1 MLRQYQ
7 ELKQQHPGT
16 LLFFRLGDFYE
27 LFFDDAVIGSRELQI
42 TLTARHKERGDP
54 VPMCGVPHHSV
65 ANYIARLVRKGYRV
79 AICEQTEDASKTK
92 KLVRREVVRIVTPGT
107 PIDPQLLD
115 AREAVFLA
123 AVCSSGETIGA
134 AFLDISTGEFRATQE
149 TGTNAWEKIRADLE
163 SYAPRE
169 LLFPTSLAPLIK
181 AGLTGKAQTAPLPL
195 AEVTQTERGPQP
207 GVPGGAAPLGWQTG
221 SPAGVLG
228 SLRDDPE
235 AAGLSDSE
243 SSPTNSL
250 RYNAPS
256 DSQNNHFIDATF
268 TPLEDWLW
276 QKKDCA
282 ELLLNH
288 FGTRSLDGY
297 GIARKDEAVRA
308 AGACLR
314 YAQETQRASAD
325 HITGLTYFEPQDH
338 LVLDNVTVRNLELVE
353 SLGGASGRTLLS
365 VIDETVTGM
374 GARLLRSWLLRPC
387 VKRGEVE
394 ARLAAVQDLFASQIT
409 RDKLRSLLKGVSDL
423 ERLIG
428 RISFGSATP
437 RDLNAILRSLYQ
449 VPAIREN
456 LAAMQS
462 SLLQILSESSDEVP
476 EICALLVKAIS
487 DDPPAK
493 ISDGDA
499 IRAGY
504 SEELDELRSISRN
517 AKQIIATLEATERTR
532 SGISNLRI
540 KFNNVFGYFIE
551 VSKGNAA
558 RVPADYERRQ
568 TLTNAERFTTPE
580 LRDWEKKVLGAEDR
594 IIEVENALFADIC
607 RQVAAETKRIQA
619 TARALAALDALASL
633 AETAA
638 RRRYVRPMMHD
649 GDEIEIVQGRHPV
662 IEVFNEDPFVPN
674 SVYLNNST
682 DRLLIITGPNM
693 GGKST
698 VLRQTAIVC
707 ILAQMGSFVPAE
719 KARLPL
725 LDRVWTRVGASD
737 DLTRGRST
745 FMVEM
750 TETAAI
756 LHSSTPR
763 SLVLLDEI
771 GRGTATF
778 DGLSIAWAVAE
789 YLHDSPEHA
798 AKTLFATHYHE
809 LTELAERLPGA
820 QNYQI
825 TAAEREGEVV
835 FLHRLERGRA
845 SKSYGIQVA
854 RLAGLPPA
862 VLANAREVL
871 ARLERYELDVF
882 AEEDAIVA
890 QAAVRTA
897 EAHAAAQGQ
906 SGVSAS
912 ANSANEAAAWG
923 GSVSGSDAL
932 EAAARRA
939 GRRKAI
945 AQASLFD
952 LANQKVVEEIR
963 NVDPERLSPEEAKE
977 LLRRL
982 RQQMM

>member
-1 MLRQYQ
+1 M
-7 ELKQQHPGT
+7 KP
-16 LLFFRLGDFYE
+16 
-27 LFFDDAVIGSRELQI
+27 
-42 TLTARHKERGDP
+42 
-54 VPMCGVPHHSV
+54 
-65 ANYIARLVRKGYRV
+65 
-79 AICEQTEDASKTK
+79 QTT
-92 KLVRREVVRIVTPGT
+92 
-107 PIDPQLLD
+107 
-115 AREAVFLA
+115 
-123 AVCSSGETIGA
+123 
-134 AFLDISTGEFRATQE
+134 
-149 TGTNAWEKIRADLE
+149 
-163 SYAPRE
+163 
-169 LLFPTSLAPLIK
+169 
-181 AGLTGKAQTAPLPL
+181 PLPL
-195 AEVTQTERGPQP
+195 RAAEAGDAPQGPP
-207 GVPGGAAPLGWQTG
+207 
-221 SPAGVLG
+221 
-228 SLRDDPE
+228 RN
-235 AAGLSDSE
+235 
-243 SSPTNSL
+243 SS
-250 RYNAPS
+250 
-256 DSQNNHFIDATF
+256 IDAAL

-276 QKKDCA
+276 QKQECA
-282 ELLLNH
+282 ELLLRH

-297 GIARKDEAVRA
+297 GIAKKDEAIRA

-314 YAQETQRASAD
+314 YAQETQRASAS
-325 HITGLTYFEPQDH
+325 HITDLTYFAPQDQ
-338 LVLDNVTVRNLELVE
+338 LVLDHVTVRNLELTE
-353 SLGGASGRTLLS
+353 PLSGASGRTLLS

-374 GARLLRSWLLRPC
+374 GGRLLRTWLLRPAM
-387 VKRGEVE
+387 KRGEVE
-394 ARLAAVQDLFASQIT
+394 ARLGAVQDLFASQIS
-409 RDKLRSLLKGVSDL
+409 RDKIRSLLKEVSDL

-428 RISFGSATP
+428 RISLGSATP

-456 LAAMQS
+456 LATMPS
-462 SLLQILSESSDEVP
+462 SLLQVLSESADDVP
-476 EICALLVKAIS
+476 EICALLIKAIS
-487 DDPPAK
+487 DEPPAR

-499 IRAGY
+499 IRDGY

-558 RVPADYERRQ
+558 RVPPEYERRQ
-568 TLTNAERFTTPE
+568 TLTNAERFTTAE
-580 LRDWEKKVLGAEDR
+580 LRDWEKKVLGAEER
-594 IIEVENALFADIC
+594 IIQLEAELFSEVC
-607 RQVAAETKRIQA
+607 RQVAAETKRIQG

-638 RRRYVRPMMHD
+638 RRRYVRPIMHD
-649 GDEIEIVQGRHPV
+649 GDEVEIVQGRHPV
-662 IEVFNEDPFVPN
+662 IEVFSDEPFVPN
-674 SVYLNNST
+674 NLYLNNST

-698 VLRQTAIVC
+698 VLRQTAIIC

-737 DLTRGRST
+737 DLARGRST

-756 LHSSTPR
+756 LHSATPR

-789 YLHDSPEHA
+789 YLHDSPQHA

-825 TAAEREGEVV
+825 TATEREGEVV

-854 RLAGLPPA
+854 RLAGMPPA

-871 ARLERYELDVF
+871 ARLERYELEVF
-882 AEEDAIVA
+882 AGEEAAHIAEPEEARAIA
-890 QAAVRTA
+890 QAASHSG
-897 EAHAAAQGQ
+897 AHD
-906 SGVSAS
+906 SSSSAP
-912 ANSANEAAAWG
+912 AD
-923 GSVSGSDAL
+923 VKAL
-932 EAAARRA
+932 DAAARRA
-939 GRRKAI
+939 GRRRAA

-952 LANQKVVEEIR
+952 LANQKVVEEL
-963 NVDPERLSPEEAKE
+963 LSLNPDSISADEAKE
-977 LLRRL
+977 LLRKLRARL
-982 RQQMM
+982 M

>member
-1 MLRQYQ
+1 MTTSANQTPMLRQYH

-16 LLFFRLGDFYE
+16 LLFFRLGDFYAI
-27 LFFDDAVIGSRELQI
+27 FSADDVTGSSELQI
-42 TLTARHKERGDP
+42 PLTARNKERGDA
-54 VPMCGVPHHSV
+54 VHMCGVPHHSA

-79 AICEQTEDASKTK
+79 AICEQTEEASKTK

-123 AVCSSGETIGA
+123 AVCSSGDTVGA
-134 AFLDISTGEFRATQE
+134 AFLDISTGEFRVTQE
-149 TGTNAWEKIRADLE
+149 SGVEAWDKIRGDLE

-169 LLFPTSLAPLIK
+169 LLFPSSLAPLIN
-181 AGLTGKAQTAPLPL
+181 AGLSAKAQTAPLPL
-195 AEVTQTERGPQP
+195 RVATDDQPVDSPSPTTVSNEPQHNQF
-207 GVPGGAAPLGWQTG
+207 L
-221 SPAGVLG
+221 
-228 SLRDDPE
+228 E
-235 AAGLSDSE
+235 AAL
-243 SSPTNSL
+243 
-250 RYNAPS
+250 
-256 DSQNNHFIDATF
+256 
-268 TPLEDWLW
+268 TPIEDWLW

-282 ELLLNH
+282 ELLLSH
-288 FGTRSLDGY
+288 FGARSLEGY
-297 GIARKDEAVRA
+297 GIERKDEAVRA

-314 YAQETQRASAD
+314 YAQETQRAAAA
-325 HITGLTYFEPQDH
+325 HITGLTFFQPQDH
-338 LVLDNVTVRNLELVE
+338 LVLDQVTVRNLELVE

-365 VIDETVTGM
+365 VIDETVTSM

-387 VKRGEVE
+387 VKQCEVE
-394 ARLAAVQDLFASQIT
+394 SRLAAVQDLFASQIT
-409 RDKLRSLLKGVSDL
+409 RDKLRSLLKDVSDL
-423 ERLIG
+423 ERLVG

-456 LAAMQS
+456 LAALPS
-462 SLLQILSESSDEVP
+462 TLLQILSESADEVP

-493 ISDGDA
+493 ISEGDT
-499 IRAGY
+499 IREGY
-504 SEELDELRSISRN
+504 STELDELRSISRN

-558 RVPADYERRQ
+558 RVPAEYERRQ

-580 LRDWEKKVLGAEDR
+580 LRDWAKKVLGAEER
-594 IIEVENALFADIC
+594 IIELENTLFADIC
-607 RQVAAETKRIQA
+607 RQVAAETKRIQG

-633 AETAA
+633 GATAA
-638 RRRYVRPMMHD
+638 RRRYVKPLIHN

-674 SVYLNNST
+674 SAYLHNST

-698 VLRQTAIVC
+698 VLRQTPIIS
-707 ILAQMGSFVPAE
+707 ILAQMGSCVPSE
-719 KARLPL
+719 PARLPL
-725 LDRVWTRVGASD
+725 LDPGWTRVGASD

-789 YLHDSPEHA
+789 YLHDSPDHC

-809 LTELAERLPGA
+809 LTELAERLQGA

-825 TAAEREGEVV
+825 TATEREGEVV
-835 FLHRLERGRA
+835 FLHRMER
-845 SKSYGIQVA
+845 
-854 RLAGLPPA
+854 
-862 VLANAREVL
+862 
-871 ARLERYELDVF
+871 D
-882 AEEDAIVA
+882 
-890 QAAVRTA
+890 
-897 EAHAAAQGQ
+897 
-906 SGVSAS
+906 SAY
-912 ANSANEAAAWG
+912 N
-923 GSVSGSDAL
+923 
-932 EAAARRA
+932 
-939 GRRKAI
+939 
-945 AQASLFD
+945 
-952 LANQKVVEEIR
+952 
-963 NVDPERLSPEEAKE
+963 
-977 LLRRL
+977 
-982 RQQMM
+982 

>member
-1 MLRQYQ
+1 MMISTPTPMLRQYQ

-54 VPMCGVPHHSV
+54 VPMCGVPHHSA

-79 AICEQTEDASKTK
+79 AICEQTEEASKTK

-149 TGTNAWEKIRADLE
+149 SGPDAWEKIRADLE

-169 LLFPTSLAPLIK
+169 LLFPVSLAPLIK
-181 AGLTGKAQTAPLPL
+181 AGLSPKPQTAPLPL
-195 AEVTQTERGPQP
+195 GEVTQTGFPRP
-207 GVPGGAAPLGWQTG
+207 G
-221 SPAGVLG
+221 SPAGVLD
-228 SLRDDPE
+228 SLRHDQE
-235 AAGLSDSE
+235 AAGLTDSDASQ
-243 SSPTNSL
+243 TNSL
-250 RYNAPS
+250 RYHSPG
-256 DSQNNHFIDATF
+256 DSRLNQFIDAAF

-288 FGTRSLDGY
+288 FGTRSLEGY
-297 GIARKDEAVRA
+297 GIERKDEAVRA

-314 YAQETQRASAD
+314 YAQETQRAAAA
-325 HITGLTYFEPQDH
+325 HITSLTYFEPQDH

-353 SLGGASGRTLLS
+353 SLSGASGRTLLS

-394 ARLAAVQDLFASQIT
+394 ARLGAVQDLVASQIT
-409 RDKLRSLLKGVSDL
+409 RDKLRSLLKEVSDL

-456 LAAMQS
+456 LTTMRS
-462 SLLQILSESSDEVP
+462 SLLQVLSESSDEVP

-493 ISDGDA
+493 ISEGDT

-504 SEELDELRSISRN
+504 STELDELRSISRN

-532 SGISNLRI
+532 SGINNLRI

-551 VSKGNAA
+551 VSKGNAT
-558 RVPADYERRQ
+558 RVPAEYERRQ
-568 TLTNAERFTTPE
+568 TLTSAERFTTPE
-580 LRDWEKKVLGAEDR
+580 LRDWEKKVLGAEER
-594 IIEVENALFADIC
+594 IIELENALFADIC
-607 RQVAAETKRIQA
+607 RQVAAEAKRIQA
-619 TARALAALDALASL
+619 TARALATLDALASL
-633 AETAA
+633 GETAA
-638 RRRYVRPMMHD
+638 RRRFVKPSIHD

-698 VLRQTAIVC
+698 VLRQTAIIC
-707 ILAQMGSFVPAE
+707 ILAQMGSFVPAD

-882 AEEDAIVA
+882 AEEDAIAA

-897 EAHAAAQGQ
+897 EVRAAAQSAGASQ
-906 SGVSAS
+906 SDKV
-912 ANSANEAAAWG
+912 EFVEQG
-923 GSVSGSDAL
+923 GMPEAL

-939 GRRKAI
+939 GRRKAV

-963 NVDPERLSPEEAKE
+963 NVDPEKLSPEEAKE
-977 LLRRL
+977 LLRKLSER
-982 RQQMM
+982 MM

>member
-1 MLRQYQ
+1 MTISAQTPMLRQYQ

-27 LFFDDAVIGSRELQI
+27 LFYDDAVTGSRELQI
-42 TLTARHKERGDP
+42 TLTARHKERGDA
-54 VPMCGVPHHSV
+54 VPMCGVPHHSA

-79 AICEQTEDASKTK
+79 AICEQTEPASKTK

-123 AVCSSGETIGA
+123 AVCSSGETVGA

-149 TGTNAWEKIRADLE
+149 IGPDAWEKIRADLE

-181 AGLTGKAQTAPLPL
+181 AGLSAKPQTAPLPL
-195 AEVTQTERGPQP
+195 AESTQT
-207 GVPGGAAPLGWQTG
+207 V
-221 SPAGVLG
+221 
-228 SLRDDPE
+228 SLPSDPE
-235 AAGLSDSE
+235 AAGLNSSE
-243 SSPTNSL
+243 PSQTNSSL
-250 RYNAPS
+250 YHS
-256 DSQNNHFIDATF
+256 QSQNNQFIDAAF

-276 QKKDCA
+276 QKKDCT
-282 ELLLNH
+282 ELLLSH
-288 FGTRSLDGY
+288 FGTRSLEGY
-297 GIARKDEAVRA
+297 GIERKDEALRA

-314 YAQETQRASAD
+314 YAQETQRSAAD
-325 HITGLTYFEPQDH
+325 HITDLTYFEPHDH

-353 SLGGASGRTLLS
+353 SLGGIGGASGRTVLS

-394 ARLAAVQDLFASQIT
+394 ARLAAVQDLHASQIA
-409 RDKLRSLLKGVSDL
+409 RDKLRSLLKDVSDL

-428 RISFGSATP
+428 RLSFGSATP

-456 LAAMQS
+456 LAPMPS

-476 EICALLVKAIS
+476 EVCALLVKAIS

-493 ISDGDA
+493 ISEGDT

-504 SEELDELRSISRN
+504 STELDELRSISRN
-517 AKQIIATLEATERTR
+517 AKQIIATLEATERSR
-532 SGISNLRI
+532 SGINNLRI

-558 RVPADYERRQ
+558 RVPAEYERRQ
-568 TLTNAERFTTPE
+568 TLTNAERFTTAE
-580 LRDWEKKVLGAEDR
+580 LRDWEKKVLGAEER
-594 IIEVENALFADIC
+594 IIELENSLFADVC

-638 RRRYVRPMMHD
+638 RRRFVRPTMHD

-662 IEVFNEDPFVPN
+662 IEVFNDDPFVPN

-698 VLRQTAIVC
+698 VLRQTAIIC

-789 YLHDSPEHA
+789 YLHDSPEHQ

-825 TAAEREGEVV
+825 TATEREGEVV

-882 AEEDAIVA
+882 AEEDAIAA

-897 EAHAAAQGQ
+897 AAHTAVQGRAGA
-906 SGVSAS
+906 SGSLIPDSLSERAGSSSTSGATAS
-912 ANSANEAAAWG
+912 AGE
-923 GSVSGSDAL
+923 AL

-939 GRRKAI
+939 GRRRAV

-952 LANQKVVEEIR
+952 LANQKVVDEIR
-963 NVDPERLSPEEAKE
+963 NVDPETLSPEEAKK

-982 RQQMM
+982 RDQMM

>member
-1 MLRQYQ
+1 MTISAQTPMLRQYQ

-27 LFFDDAVIGSRELQI
+27 LFYDDAVTGSRELQI
-42 TLTARHKERGDP
+42 TLTARHKERGDA
-54 VPMCGVPHHSV
+54 VPMCGVPHHSA

-79 AICEQTEDASKTK
+79 AICEQTEAASKTT

-123 AVCSSGETIGA
+123 AVCSSGETVGA

-149 TGTNAWEKIRADLE
+149 SGPGAWEKIRADLE

-169 LLFPTSLAPLIK
+169 LLFPVSLAPLIK
-181 AGLTGKAQTAPLPL
+181 AGLSAKAQTAPLPL
-195 AEVTQTERGPQP
+195 VEVTSENNQSDNQP
-207 GVPGGAAPLGWQTG
+207 ANSNQPAGFNSS
-221 SPAGVLG
+221 SPAG
-228 SLRDDPE
+228 PQ
-235 AAGLSDSE
+235 
-243 SSPTNSL
+243 TN
-250 RYNAPS
+250 
-256 DSQNNHFIDATF
+256 QFIDAAL
-268 TPLEDWLW
+268 TPIEDWHW

-288 FGTRSLDGY
+288 FGTQSLAGY
-297 GIARKDEAVRA
+297 GIERKDEAVRA

-314 YAQETQRASAD
+314 YAQQTQRATAD
-325 HITGLTYFEPQDH
+325 HITGLSYFEPHDH

-353 SLGGASGRTLLS
+353 SLGGASGRTLLG

-394 ARLAAVQDLFASQIT
+394 ARLAAVQDLHASQIA
-409 RDKLRSLLKGVSDL
+409 RDKLRSLLKEVSDL

-428 RISFGSATP
+428 RLSFGSATP

-456 LAAMQS
+456 LAAMPS
-462 SLLQILSESSDEVP
+462 SLLQILSESADEVP
-476 EICALLVKAIS
+476 EVCALLVKAIS

-493 ISDGDA
+493 ISEGDT

-504 SEELDELRSISRN
+504 STELDELRSISRN

-532 SGISNLRI
+532 SGINNLRI

-558 RVPADYERRQ
+558 RVPVEYERRQ
-568 TLTNAERFTTPE
+568 TLTNAERFTTVE
-580 LRDWEKKVLGAEDR
+580 LREWEKKVLGAEER
-594 IIEVENALFADIC
+594 IVQLEAELFNDVC
-607 RQVAAETKRIQA
+607 RQVAAETRRIQA
-619 TARALAALDALASL
+619 TARALASLDALASL

-638 RRRYVRPMMHD
+638 RRRYVKPAIHD

-698 VLRQTAIVC
+698 VLRQTAIIC
-707 ILAQMGSFVPAE
+707 ILAQMGSFIPAE

-789 YLHDSPEHA
+789 YLHDSPEHQ

-825 TAAEREGEVV
+825 TATEREGEVV

-854 RLAGLPPA
+854 RLAGLPPV

-882 AEEDAIVA
+882 AEEDAIAA

-897 EAHAAAQGQ
+897 EAHAAAHGRAGA
-906 SGVSAS
+906 SSSAS
-912 ANSANEAAAWG
+912 SISDFQTEDSASSSTSGA
-923 GSVSGSDAL
+923 SVSSSDAL

-939 GRRKAI
+939 GRRRAV

-963 NVDPERLSPEEAKE
+963 NVDPETLSPEEAKK

-982 RQQMM
+982 REQMM

>member
-1 MLRQYQ
+1 MMISTKTPMLRQYQ
-7 ELKQQHPGT
+7 ELKKQHPGT

-54 VPMCGVPHHSV
+54 VPMCGVPHHSA

-79 AICEQTEDASKTK
+79 AICEQTEEASKTK

-123 AVCSSGETIGA
+123 AVCSSGDTIGA

-149 TGTNAWEKIRADLE
+149 SGPEAWEKIRADLE

-169 LLFPTSLAPLIK
+169 LLFPASLTPLIK
-181 AGLTGKAQTAPLPL
+181 AGLSGKPQTAPLPL
-195 AEVTQTERGPQP
+195 GEVTQTVRGPQP
-207 GVPGGAAPLGWQTG
+207 G
-221 SPAGVLG
+221 SPAGVLD

-250 RYNAPS
+250 RYNTPG
-256 DSQNNHFIDATF
+256 DSHNTQFIDAAF

-276 QKKDCA
+276 QKKDCE

-288 FGTRSLDGY
+288 FGTRSLAGY
-297 GIARKDEAVRA
+297 GIERKDEAVRA

-314 YAQETQRASAD
+314 YAQETQRAAAA

-338 LVLDNVTVRNLELVE
+338 LVLDNVTVRNLELIE
-353 SLGGASGRTLLS
+353 SLSGAIGRTLLS

-394 ARLAAVQDLFASQIT
+394 ARLGAVQDLVASQIT
-409 RDKLRSLLKGVSDL
+409 RDKLRSLLKEVSDL

-449 VPAIREN
+449 VPAIKEN
-456 LAAMQS
+456 LAGMHS

-487 DDPPAK
+487 DNPPAK
-493 ISDGDA
+493 ISEGDT
-499 IRAGY
+499 IREGY
-504 SEELDELRSISRN
+504 STELDELRSISRN

-558 RVPADYERRQ
+558 RVPAEYERRQ
-568 TLTNAERFTTPE
+568 TLTNAERFTTAE
-580 LRDWEKKVLGAEDR
+580 LRDWEKKVLGAEER
-594 IIEVENALFADIC
+594 IIEIENALFADIC
-607 RQVAAETKRIQA
+607 RQVAAATKRIQA

-633 AETAA
+633 GETAA
-638 RRRYVRPMMHD
+638 RRRYVKPSMHD

-662 IEVFNEDPFVPN
+662 IEIFNEDPFVPN

-719 KARLPL
+719 RARLPL

-882 AEEDAIVA
+882 AEEDAIAA

-897 EAHAAAQGQ
+897 EAHAAAQGHVGAI
-906 SGVSAS
+906 STANSTTESSSVSHGTVSAG
-912 ANSANEAAAWG
+912 A
-923 GSVSGSDAL
+923 AL

-939 GRRKAI
+939 GRRKAV

-963 NVDPERLSPEEAKE
+963 SADPDKLSPEEAKE

-982 RQQMM
+982 RREMM